1 MRPRW
6 QQALALLTSQNKL
19 AILCTSYVQEKD
31 ISYGYVPAF
40 RVSIHGEFLRG
51 FFAWLLTGCSL
62 ILYLRFYSQVLVK
75 KCLLTKLAKINTFK
89 LTYFTFY
96 ITLW

>member
-40 RVSIHGEFLRG
+40 
-51 FFAWLLTGCSL
+51 
-62 ILYLRFYSQVLVK
+62 
-75 KCLLTKLAKINTFK
+75 
-89 LTYFTFY
+89 
-96 ITLW
+96 